1 MKSKL
6 TFQSRSI
13 DARLASKA
21 LDQEVA
27 DLKSRKTIIEV
38 SEKSQSKVYL
48 PFSETMLLNGLD
60 AYGAHADEIALFSPL
75 K

>member
-21 LDQEVA
+21 SAQEVV

-38 SEKSQSKVYL
+38 SEKKSKQ
-48 PFSETMLLNGLD
+48 GLSSVFRD
-60 AYGAHADEIALFSPL
+60 HATKWA
-75 K
+75 